1 MKIDQKKTIN
11 PHFLQGE
18 AWAGFQHVRGKETF
32 YVEGDGWSA
41 RAILES
47 PSGLAGKSHRR
58 LYVPYGPTCKGEQ
71 ALIDA
76 LKALKKLGKEQRV
89 SYVRV
94 EPCLA
99 SESDGSQI
107 DFSRFG
113 LHLNPRAFQPEQTL
127 VLSLETDEETLLMG
141 MSSTNR
147 NLWRTRQNK
156 KLECKITY
164 DPGGLRPFLDMLH
177 ETAERTGITTHA
189 DDYFASMA
197 ESLFPGKHA
206 GLAYVYHEGE
216 PIVGAIFFD
225 DHAAGI
231 RYYAHAGSFVSA
243 RQLQANSPL
252 LSYLIFDSKE
262 QGMKQFDFYGVA
274 PLDATPEHHWYGHS
288 RFKRSFGGE
297 DKFYS
302 GTWELP
308 VKPILYSAARLTRKL
323 ASLT

>member
-1 MKIDQKKTIN
+1 MKQKAK

-18 AWAGFQHVRGKETF
+18 AWAEFQHALGKEVF
-32 YVEGDGWSA
+32 YLEGDGWSA
-41 RAILES
+41 RAVLES
-47 PSGLAGKSHRR
+47 PVGLAGKSHRR
-58 LYVPYGPTCKGEQ
+58 LYAPYGPACNNEQ
-71 ALIDA
+71 ALTTA

-99 SESDGSQI
+99 SEPDGSKI
-107 DFSRFG
+107 DLPRFG

-127 VLSLETDEETLLMG
+127 ILDLEPDEETLLKG

-147 NLWRTRQNK
+147 NLWRTHQNK
-156 KLECKITY
+156 NLECKTSY
-164 DPGGLRPFLDMLH
+164 NPGELRPFLDMLH
-177 ETAERTGITTHA
+177 ETAARTGITTHA
-189 DDYFASMA
+189 DDYFAAMA

-206 GLAYVYHEGE
+206 GMAYVYHKGE
-216 PIVGAIFFD
+216 PVVGAIFFD
-225 DHAAGI
+225 DHQADT
-231 RYYAHAGSFVSA
+231 RYYAHAGSFASA

-252 LSYLIFDSKE
+252 LSYLIFDAKE
-262 QGMKQFDFYGVA
+262 KGMKHFDFYGVA

-308 VKPILYSAARLTRKL
+308 VKPFLYKTARLTRKIANL
-323 ASLT
+323 RTGK